1 MNSAQIPNLLTF
13 ARFGLA
19 LVSFVFL
26 HQLTGAGDNPAKMES
41 ICFAA
46 FWLYLIAVVTDFL
59 DGLIAR
65 RYGWVS
71 ALGRV
76 ADPVVDKVL
85 ILGGMMFLAAAPFLT
100 TPEDYGPVMPV
111 WFVVL
116 VMTREFLVT
125 ALRGLVESKG
135 MSFAAEPVGKWKM
148 VAQSAYVLILIGR
161 VGMIPEFLHIPPLRL
176 VCEPGFVVFLF
187 WAVVGMTIW
196 SGIDY
201 SIRAARMLSKESP
214 SS

>member
-1 MNSAQIPNLLTF
+1 MKPAQIPNLLTF
-13 ARFGLA
+13 ARLA
-19 LVSFVFL
+19 LAIVSFVYL
-26 HQLTGAGDNPAKMES
+26 HQLIGADGDPVAIES
-41 ICFAA
+41 IAFKA
-46 FWLYLIAVVTDFL
+46 FWLYLVAVATDFL
-59 DGLIAR
+59 DGRIAR

-71 ALGRV
+71 SLGRI

-100 TPEDYGPVMPV
+100 TPEDFGPVMPV

-135 MSFAAEPVGKWKM
+135 MSFAAEAVGKWKM

-161 VGMIPEFLHIPPLRL
+161 VAMIPEFLHIAPLRL
-176 VCEPGFVVFLF
+176 VCHPAFVVFLF
-187 WAVVGMTIW
+187 WAVVGMTVW
-196 SGIDY
+196 SGFDY
-201 SIRAARMLSKESP
+201 SIRAARMLSKEQ